1 MKIGEL
7 AGLLIGTELIGDGE
21 TEIIGIEMHSLKVKQ
36 GDLFVCTPGIP
47 GFLEDRAAY
56 ADDAVRRGAKAI
68 VAERRLELEVP
79 VPQLIVK
86 DARYAMAVFS
96 AHIYGCPSREMKLIG
111 VTGTNGKT
119 TTVFLLEAI
128 LADFGWGTGRMGNLG
143 VKIGEELIPADINT
157 HEPPSLQ
164 KHLRMMRDRGVQAAV
179 IEASSQGIDLGRV
192 IGCEFRTAIFT
203 NLTQDHLDYHGSM
216 EAYLAAKGLLF
227 ARLGNAA
234 SLRPEERKYAVL
246 NADDPAS
253 AYLRKQTAAEVVTYA
268 IENDADVKASDLSLS
283 AEGTVF
289 AVLTWAGKE
298 TITLPLIGRFN
309 VYNALAAIAAAL
321 VEGIPLSAIRDALAR
336 ISAVDGR
343 MEMVR
348 CGQPFAV
355 LVDYAH
361 TPDGLEK
368 ALATIREAA
377 GGGRIIAVFGCGG
390 NRDRAKR
397 PVMGRIASTYADY
410 VVITSDN
417 PRKEEPWQ
425 IMRDIEQGIDGRGAP
440 GRYAMLADR
449 RDAIFEAIRMAEPGD
464 TVFIAGKGH
473 ETYQIIGGETH
484 HFDDR
489 EVAAEAIMDRMGCS

>member
-56 ADDAVRRGAKAI
+56 ADA
-68 VAERRLELEVP
+68 
-79 VPQLIVK
+79 
-86 DARYAMAVFS
+86 
-96 AHIYGCPSREMKLIG
+96 
-111 VTGTNGKT
+111 
-119 TTVFLLEAI
+119 
-128 LADFGWGTGRMGNLG
+128 
-143 VKIGEELIPADINT
+143 
-157 HEPPSLQ
+157 
-164 KHLRMMRDRGVQAAV
+164 
-179 IEASSQGIDLGRV
+179 
-192 IGCEFRTAIFT
+192 
-203 NLTQDHLDYHGSM
+203 
-216 EAYLAAKGLLF
+216 
-227 ARLGNAA
+227 
-234 SLRPEERKYAVL
+234 
-246 NADDPAS
+246 
-253 AYLRKQTAAEVVTYA
+253 
-268 IENDADVKASDLSLS
+268 
-283 AEGTVF
+283 
-289 AVLTWAGKE
+289 
-298 TITLPLIGRFN
+298 
-309 VYNALAAIAAAL
+309 
-321 VEGIPLSAIRDALAR
+321 
-336 ISAVDGR
+336 
-343 MEMVR
+343 
-348 CGQPFAV
+348 
-355 LVDYAH
+355 
-361 TPDGLEK
+361 PDGLEK

-417 PRKEEPWQ
+417 PRKEDPWQ

-489 EVAAEAIMDRMGCS
+489 EVAAEAIMDRMGRS